1 MQRTLVRTIAVF
13 IYLIIPIFS
22 FSQSNGFVKG
32 IITDKT
38 TEENLPGVTVSASK
52 TVGVVSDIDG
62 MFLISLSEGEH
73 TLEINLLGYKNTNQ
87 KVSVKS
93 NDTLIISVKLDPANQ
108 VLDEVVISAGKFE
121 QKLSDV
127 TVSMEVIKPALI
139 QNKNAV
145 QLDQIMNQVPSV
157 NISDSQVSIRSG
169 SGFSYGA
176 GSRVLMMVDE
186 MPMISADAAD
196 IKWNFIPIENIEQ
209 VEVIKGAASALFGS
223 SALNGVINF
232 RTAYPKDKPQT
243 AITTF
248 YGVYGNPR
256 SNQYNYYKNTKKPEY
271 KGTNFFHSQKI
282 GQLDFVLGGQLYD
295 TDGFRM
301 HETETRGRANMNLR
315 YNFTKIKGLSAGV
328 NTNYM
333 STRGGLFFLW
343 AAADSAYLPQY
354 SADAPT
360 RSIQV
365 YDNRRF
371 SIDPFIVYNTE
382 KTGRISLRT
391 RYFHTQNTNN
401 KNQESTSNLYYSDLQ
416 WQKRFKKNLTFSMG
430 YVQMRQEV
438 FSDSLYGRHN
448 GINHAGYAQIDKK
461 IKKLTLSLGL
471 RGEYFKV
478 DTAKTKG
485 TLFNDKITGLPFQ
498 PVMRVGAN
506 YQLFEYTFLR
516 SSFGQGYRFPS
527 IAEKYIST
535 FVSSLN
541 LYPNNQLQPEKG
553 WSAEIGVKQG
563 FKIGG
568 FKGFVDAAYYWS
580 EYRNMMDFVYT
591 RMLSDSLIKE
601 GYYTLPEIVANSG
614 FQSQNIGRAKITGL
628 DFSVTGTGKISKV
641 EVTLLAGYTYSKPID
656 PDYDPKKDTTGSFV
670 GSNLLKYRSQ
680 HMFKNDIQLDWK
692 GFSAGFSSRFTSAME
707 NIDKRFEEPI
717 IYDLLDP
724 KYPQLYN
731 NPAFYVL
738 PGLKEY
744 RKKHKHDGWQH
755 DLRIS
760 YHLSKNMKISYLVN
774 NFFNQEYM
782 SRPGFVEAPKTRVVQ
797 FVMKF

>member
-1 MQRTLVRTIAVF
+1 MRELIRTVSILLFFCFPFVV
-13 IYLIIPIFS
+13 
-22 FSQSNGFVKG
+22 FSQEDGVVKG
-32 IITDKT
+32 TVSDKAT
-38 TEENLPGVTVSASK
+38 GELLPGVTVAVANDK
-52 TVGVVSDIDG
+52 GTLTDIDG
-62 MFLISLSEGEH
+62 NFSMLLAGGEYE
-73 TLEINLLGYKNTNQ
+73 LDINLLGYKNTKQ
-87 KVSVKS
+87 KISISPGITTEVKIALEAE
-93 NDTLIISVKLDPANQ
+93 NKI
-108 VLDEVVISAGKFE
+108 LDEVVISAGKFE
-121 QKLSDV
+121 QKLTDV
-127 TVSMEVIKPALI
+127 TVSMEVIKPSLI

-196 IKWNFIPIENIEQ
+196 IKWNFLPIENIEQ

-243 AITTF
+243 AFTTF
-248 YGVYGNPR
+248 YGVYDNPR
-256 SNQYNYYKNTKKPEY
+256 ANQYSYYKNSKKPEY

-295 TDGFRM
+295 TDGFRQY
-301 HETETRGRANMNLR
+301 ETETRGRANMNLR
-315 YNFTKIKGLSAGV
+315 YNFLKVKGLSIGV

-333 STRGGLFFLW
+333 ATRGGLFFLW
-343 AAADSAYLPQY
+343 AGADSAYIPQY
-354 SADAPT
+354 SADSPT

-401 KNQESTSNLYYSDLQ
+401 KNQESTSNLFYSDLQ
-416 WQKRFKKNLTFSMG
+416 WQKRFAKNLTISVG

-478 DTAKTKG
+478 DTSKTKG
-485 TLFNDKITGLPFQ
+485 TLFNDKVTGLPFQ
-498 PVMRVGAN
+498 PVMRAGAN
-506 YQLFEYTFLR
+506 YQLFEYTFIR

-553 WSAEIGVKQG
+553 WSAEIGIKQG

-568 FKGFVDAAYYWS
+568 FKGFVDAAYYWT

-614 FQSQNIGRAKITGL
+614 FQSQNIGKAKITGW
-628 DFSVTGTGKISKV
+628 DFSVTGTGKIGKV
-641 EVTLLAGYTYSKPID
+641 DMTILAGYTYSNPIN
-656 PDYDPKKDTTGSFV
+656 PDYDPTKDTTGSFV

-692 GFSAGFSSRFTSAME
+692 GFSVGFSSRFTSAME

-724 KYPQLYN
+724 KYPVFYN

-738 PGLKEY
+738 PGLKAY
-744 RKKHKHDGWQH
+744 RQKHKHDGWMH
-755 DLRIS
+755 DMRIS
-760 YHLSKNMKISYLVN
+760 YQLSKHVKISYLVN
-774 NFFNQEYM
+774 NFFNQEFM
-782 SRPGFVEAPKTRVVQ
+782 SRPGYLEAPKTRVIQ